1 MSALVLTRDGT
12 AAEDAFA
19 RVRDAATEPGSG
31 PADTRPWHPRARLVP
46 APVPPLIEDAPG
58 RAHSVPLAATARIAV
73 LRARDRSFVAEAD
86 DEPGPA
92 PEGDPTVVARA
103 IALAALEVLA
113 GGRSV
118 AQLARWLTPGV
129 YETLQ
134 VRAGLTQRVLGTD
147 RVVRPPS
154 IRRARSCRVGAHAME
169 ATIVADHGSRVRA
182 VALRLEG
189 HRGSWRVTA
198 LEIG

>member
-19 RVRDAATEPGSG
+19 RVRDATLEPLPG
-31 PADTRPWHPRARLVP
+31 PADPRTWHPRARLVP
-46 APVPPLIEDAPG
+46 APAAPLVEEAPG
-58 RAHSVPLAATARIAV
+58 RAHTVPLTATARIAV
-73 LRARDRSFVAEAD
+73 LRASDRSFVAEAD
-86 DEPGPA
+86 DDPGPA
-92 PEGDPTVVARA
+92 PEGDPAVVARA
-103 IALAALEVLA
+103 IALASLEVLT
-113 GGRSV
+113 GRRSV

-147 RVVRPPS
+147 RVVRPPT
-154 IRRARSCRVGAHAME
+154 IRRARSCRVGPHAME
-169 ATIVADHGSRVRA
+169 ATVVADHGARVRA